1 MIRKKLERRRPMTPR
16 IWQRRAEIDEI
27 DQRLLDLLN
36 QRARIV
42 EDIGKLKREHRM
54 PVLDGTREAEV
65 LRRLRE
71 QNRGPLDTRGV
82 AAIFRSIIR
91 ESRRIQESGA

>member
-1 MIRKKLERRRPMTPR
+1 MTPR

-42 EDIGKLKREHRM
+42 EDIGKLKRERRM

-71 QNRGPLDTRGV
+71 QNQGPLDTRSV

-91 ESRRIQESGA
+91 ESRRIQEGRA

>member
-1 MIRKKLERRRPMTPR
+1 MTPR
-16 IWQRRAEIDEI
+16 LWQRRAEIDEI

-54 PVLDGTREAEV
+54 PVLDGTREAQV
-65 LRRLRE
+65 IQRLRS
-71 QNRGPLDTRGV
+71 QNQGPLDMRGV
-82 AAIFRSIIR
+82 VAIFRSIIR

>member
-1 MIRKKLERRRPMTPR
+1 MTPK

-27 DQRLLDLLN
+27 DQRILELLN
-36 QRARIV
+36 QRARLV

-54 PVLDGTREAEV
+54 PVLDGTRESQV

-71 QNRGPLDTRGV
+71 QNQGPLDTRGV

>member
-1 MIRKKLERRRPMTPR
+1 MTPKL
-16 IWQRRAEIDEI
+16 WQRRAEIDEI

-42 EDIGKLKREHRM
+42 EDIGKLKREHRL
-54 PVLDGTREAEV
+54 PVLDGTRESQV
-65 LRRLRE
+65 LRRLRS
-71 QNRGPLDTRGV
+71 QNQGPLDTRGV

-91 ESRRIQESGA
+91 ESRRIQESGM